1 MVSSSKTRPFPP
13 SCGRWGWP
21 GCTCAGLCS
30 VRVVRRRARA
40 SAVHGRRPG
49 AAPGYAPRGPI
60 FAKSKCDFSSFALSG
75 DRARLGVLDSG
86 GGVAGP
92 HCGRCTRPLRRSVPL
107 QRGSQLQEWGLLRP
121 CGASPSCAQP
131 SPRHS
136 PTPAASFAA
145 AAAAGAG
152 DSAMVFYK
160 LTVDGEEVDS
170 NIGRQVMEVKLGSG
184 GVIPGFEAALM
195 GMVRA
200 ASFSRRLCLLLVADA
215 LMS

>member
-1 MVSSSKTRPFPP
+1 MGSAT
-13 SCGRWGWP
+13 
-21 GCTCAGLCS
+21 A
-30 VRVVRRRARA
+30 VRRLSFLRATVATPRA
-40 SAVHGRRPG
+40 
-49 AAPGYAPRGPI
+49 
-60 FAKSKCDFSSFALSG
+60 
-75 DRARLGVLDSG
+75 
-86 GGVAGP
+86 
-92 HCGRCTRPLRRSVPL
+92 
-107 QRGSQLQEWGLLRP
+107 QRVLLRP
-121 CGASPSCAQP
+121 PA
-131 SPRHS
+131 
-136 PTPAASFAA
+136 PAASFAA